1 MGEIKF
7 GYKQLTKP
15 TPANYDRVVKIFIG
29 VSGLLLAWLPTNN
42 IVPHHVQDIVTPI
55 VNLVN
60 SIMLFL
66 LPFFAVQTDSSRIP
80 VEEVTQ
86 METKKDN

>member
-1 MGEIKF
+1 MSAIKF
-7 GYKQLTKP
+7 GYKQLTNP
-15 TPANYDRVVKIFIG
+15 TPANYDRTVKIFIG

-42 IVPHHVQDIVTPI
+42 IVPHHIQDIVTPI

-60 SIMLFL
+60 SVMLFL
-66 LPFFAVQTDSSRIP
+66 LPFFAVQTSGVSVP

-86 METKKDN
+86 MENKKDN